1 MGDDKDG
8 GNGSVRRRPWGTVL
22 SSEPVVTTA
31 LLELAGLAVY
41 GVVALVG
48 WLFGLAPDPHLAAFT
63 ATVAAA
69 GPAIELYREGRP
81 PRRLAVVAAL
91 LALAALSLLGAAATN
106 WALPPGGR
114 PGHRSPGRLSRRD
127 AGRCGCAGSVPRGG
141 GAHVTSKCGTR
152 RRTVG

>member
-1 MGDDKDG
+1 MGDEEDS
-8 GNGSVRRRPWGTVL
+8 GNGSIRRRSWGTVL

-41 GVVALVG
+41 GVVTLVG
-48 WLFGLAPDPHLAAFT
+48 WLFGSAPNPHLAAFT
-63 ATVAAA
+63 ATIAAA

-106 WALPPGGR
+106 WALPPAADPGIGLLVGCLFAMPAGVAVLARFIGGED
-114 PGHRSPGRLSRRD
+114 P
-127 AGRCGCAGSVPRGG
+127 A
-141 GAHVTSKCGTR
+141 
-152 RRTVG
+152 